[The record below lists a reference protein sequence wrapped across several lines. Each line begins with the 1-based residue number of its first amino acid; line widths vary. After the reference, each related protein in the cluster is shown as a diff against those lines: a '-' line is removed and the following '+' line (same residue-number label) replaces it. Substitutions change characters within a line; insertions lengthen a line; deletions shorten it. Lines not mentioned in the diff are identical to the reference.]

1 MPTTLSEL
9 QTFKAEFFRALAHP
23 VRIRILEVLRAG
35 PQTVQQLQQALD
47 LDQPSVSQHLAVL
60 RARQLVVASKSGNA
74 VVYDVRDVLIHDLL
88 ATARTIFNRRLT
100 DTQDM
105 LKELARESRRTR

>member
-1 MPTTLSEL
+1 MPTSLSDL

-23 VRIRILEVLRAG
+23 IRIRILEVLRTG
-35 PQTVQQLQQALD
+35 PQSVQQLQQALG
-47 LDQPSVSQHLAVL
+47 LDQPSVSQHLSVL
-60 RARQLVVASKSGNA
+60 RAKNLVVTAKSGNS
-74 VVYDVRDVLIHDLL
+74 VLYDVRDALIHELL
-88 ATARTIFNRRLT
+88 ATAGAIFNRRLT